1 MNYSTAKTILRVFKK
16 EKRIYRKYPTNS
28 DHVRDQKR
36 RNEIDTH
43 SLMLKFLKDYIFL
56 QNESQK
62 LEFIIQNNKYILSN
76 LSKLVLRLL
85 IKDN

>member
-28 DHVRDQKR
+28 DHVRDQQR